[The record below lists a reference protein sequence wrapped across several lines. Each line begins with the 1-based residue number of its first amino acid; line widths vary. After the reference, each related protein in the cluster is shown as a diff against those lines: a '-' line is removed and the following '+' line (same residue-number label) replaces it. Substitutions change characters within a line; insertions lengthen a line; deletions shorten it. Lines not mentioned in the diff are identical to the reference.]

1 MSESTFPILKEG
13 QPIVVA
19 YGEAL
24 IRYLEGRGTWEVN
37 LDKTCV
43 ARGNTLSEARAAYD
57 RFCKKESK
65 QEFDRHSALCEET
78 WGNKAP
84 QRVTVTSY
92 TDDGEVWTVSEDKSR
107 SRRRMGELKEY
118 SPENLAIV
126 QEMTVLNEKIEV
138 LAKALKDRRSSLA
151 PYKRRIDKAAK

>member
-19 YGEAL
+19 YKEAL
-24 IRYLEGRGTWEVN
+24 IQYLEGRGTWEVN

-43 ARGNTLSEARAAYD
+43 ARGNTLPEARAAYD

-65 QEFDRHSALCEET
+65 QEFDRHSALYEEP
-78 WGNKAP
+78 WGRVP

-107 SRRRMGELKEY
+107 SKRRMRDLKEC

-126 QEMTVLNEKIEV
+126 QEITVLNEKIEV